1 MSGSCSAP
9 VCASAASQR
18 IHIHGSWRS
27 VPHRTHSRTQASPQ
41 RSLTSF
47 SSAPARRIPTRRIR
61 RLSCRTSWVRVR
73 SARSIS
79 TTPAPALSP
88 RPTLRTVTLNPARQR
103 PYWLSRRKR
112 FRASWTTPT
121 ARPAFCSATVPL
133 QPFIRRLRTKRSA
146 FCPPSP
152 RQTVRAQSTCTWKPC
167 RSRIRFPVTARWT
180 RRRVS

>member
-61 RLSCRTSWVRVR
+61 RLSCRTSWGRVR
-73 SARSIS
+73 SARSTS
-79 TTPAPALSP
+79 TTPAPALSL
-88 RPTLRTVTLNPARQR
+88 RPILQTATLNPARQR

-112 FRASWTTPT
+112 FRLH
-121 ARPAFCSATVPL
+121 RPLDLHSVRRRCRCGRLSGDRGRIGRHSVHL
-133 QPFIRRLRTKRSA
+133 HCGRRLGCRVPAHGSPAGRGSA
-146 FCPPSP
+146 F
-152 RQTVRAQSTCTWKPC
+152 R
-167 RSRIRFPVTARWT
+167 
-180 RRRVS
+180 